1 MCHFHLAAVFSR
13 SVLVTLLTLDL
24 PLVNILEET
33 YAVSETKGFYEQD
46 GIPAICPSVSKY
58 WIEHRALK
66 LTSGLTWSFFIY
78 NWISSWR
85 GIASL
90 ALAPDTST
98 MLVLYVYYW

>member
-58 WIEHRALK
+58 
-66 LTSGLTWSFFIY
+66 
-78 NWISSWR
+78 
-85 GIASL
+85 
-90 ALAPDTST
+90 
-98 MLVLYVYYW
+98 